1 MEWKL
6 MYNTIVNVFQINDLI
21 ASFNASRVLILSI
34 LNLRIIILL
43 LGILISLIILG

>member
-1 MEWKL
+1 
-6 MYNTIVNVFQINDLI
+6 MYNTMVNISQINDLI
-21 ASFNASRVLILSI
+21 ASFKDSRVLILSI